1 MNSTIKKATG
11 PTAAQSKPRK
21 ELIYLYVDVNKN
33 QEKNQLRTVG
43 SMETREPI
51 RLASN
56 GKGGKYYSSHGVEYP
71 ITRQAVPIRS
81 DSSMEKLLLMERR
94 ADDVLLS
101 EWKRTEA
108 KREESTRE
116 RDRRFE
122 QSDQRYFAKTIAIV
136 ISMSIALIIAGLWIP
151 QELLKRGYFAVGGEW
166 IVILIATF
174 ITYQLSKRIVMRA
187 QK

>member
-1 MNSTIKKATG
+1 MTTQQTKKATAT
-11 PTAAQSKPRK
+11 TAAQSKPRK

-81 DSSMEKLLLMERR
+81 DSSMEKVLLM
-94 ADDVLLS
+94 
-101 EWKRTEA
+101 
-108 KREESTRE
+108 
-116 RDRRFE
+116 
-122 QSDQRYFAKTIAIV
+122 
-136 ISMSIALIIAGLWIP
+136 
-151 QELLKRGYFAVGGEW
+151 
-166 IVILIATF
+166 
-174 ITYQLSKRIVMRA
+174 
-187 QK
+187 